1 MREQQHETGTS
12 PWIVSLYFPDVL
24 PHSRLTRSRIL
35 WVLFFSSWLVW
46 LLCVYIGS
54 SVKGL
59 FFFFF
64 FSCWLLFLDVF
75 RVSRCHVTRQTC
87 HVTYITATPLAPLSH
102 PLHHLSSLI
111 ALHSVT
117 NFPFFSFFLR
127 HSQSQVWKL
136 FDLTADNDACLNH
149 YQISAFE
156 VD

>member
-54 SVKGL
+54 SVKEL

-87 HVTYITATPLAPLSH
+87 HVTYITATPPRTPLSPTSSSQLADCS
-102 PLHHLSSLI
+102 PLCYK
-111 ALHSVT
+111 
-117 NFPFFSFFLR
+117 FPFFFFFSTTLSVPSLETFR
-127 HSQSQVWKL
+127 HDCRQ
-136 FDLTADNDACLNH
+136 
-149 YQISAFE
+149 
-156 VD
+156 